1 MRTLSEDIHIINL
14 LFKGYPALIKGTQNL
29 PNLRAPSLPNLPP
42 CHPLGTPLS
51 EVLTLGNLTL
61 VNRAG
66 EQGDAMPAD
75 FIAEVLAGDADGTRT
90 GRAQNINI
98 HVVPLL
104 SRDRSRR
111 GSHHSKARTSVL
123 ILTL

>member
-1 MRTLSEDIHIINL
+1 MVFVRVSASNLGLSASQQGRGRNPRVSEQKRT
-14 LFKGYPALIKGTQNL
+14 P
-29 PNLRAPSLPNLPP
+29 PLPNLPP
-42 CHPLGTPLS
+42 RHPQSAPLRQVLALGDK
-51 EVLTLGNLTL
+51 TLMD
-61 VNRAG
+61 RAG
-66 EQGDAMPAD
+66 EQGDEMPAD

-90 GRAQNINI
+90 GRAQNIHI
-98 HVVPLL
+98 QVVPLL